1 MCGPT
6 EECVHVTEVYT
17 ACSGCPFRMLSSKN
31 FVCYFLASL
40 VAGTRVVS
48 SCKESC
54 NNKQTYGNMLP
65 TLTPSP
71 NLHVKSV

>member
-17 ACSGCPFRMLSSKN
+17 AYSGCPFRMLSSKN

-40 VAGTRVVS
+40 VAGTS
-48 SCKESC
+48 EFSGWYKGSFL
-54 NNKQTYGNMLP
+54 M
-65 TLTPSP
+65 
-71 NLHVKSV
+71 